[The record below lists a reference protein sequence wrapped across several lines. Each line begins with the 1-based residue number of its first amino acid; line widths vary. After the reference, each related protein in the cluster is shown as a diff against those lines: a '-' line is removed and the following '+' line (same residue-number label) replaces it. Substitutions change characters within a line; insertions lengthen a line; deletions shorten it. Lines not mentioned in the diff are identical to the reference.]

1 MALPEDPMGAKSVRE
16 YLVATLYGHVGGTQI
31 LGLRELM
38 GLPMDLRG
46 PVLVRGYD
54 SVGSSL
60 FERGT
65 KSGLSTGAVQ
75 GRVGLGVSALA
86 WPR

>member
-1 MALPEDPMGAKSVRE
+1 
-16 YLVATLYGHVGGTQI
+16 
-31 LGLRELM
+31 M

-75 GRVGLGVSALA
+75 GRVGDGASALA
-86 WPR
+86 GPECGLDNHKRASLFKTGLTLCKK